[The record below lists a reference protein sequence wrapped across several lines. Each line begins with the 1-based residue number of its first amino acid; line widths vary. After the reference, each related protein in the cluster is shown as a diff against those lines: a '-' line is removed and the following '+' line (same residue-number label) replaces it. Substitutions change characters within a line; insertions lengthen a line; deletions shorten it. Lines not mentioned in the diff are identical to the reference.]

1 MSIRRWWT
9 RARWRHLVWAVPLV
23 ATLSWAVGRGP
34 ATVVEVVVLFVV
46 VAGLVVS
53 LRDPGRTRSGEPV
66 RPAPD
71 PRVADAAGHA
81 LDRLDGI
88 EHRRVELGTPWPA
101 VIVGPTGIH
110 LVDVCPLAE
119 APGRPCAG
127 AAPSAGCP
135 RCDRNE
141 QITRALERQLA
152 SEAIARPVPVRT
164 VAVVAA
170 GSAAPHP
177 APAAGGDRVEIVA
190 VDRLADALAR
200 GPVLP
205 MADVDRAF
213 RALAVLTVPA
223 GSPRR

>member
-1 MSIRRWWT
+1 MSIRRWWA
-9 RARWRHLVWAVPLV
+9 RARWRHLVWALPLA

-34 ATVVEVVVLFVV
+34 ATVVEVVVLFAVLG
-46 VAGLVVS
+46 GLTVS
-53 LRDPGRTRSGEPV
+53 LRDPEPPRRGEPV

-71 PRVADAAGHA
+71 PRVADAAGRA

-110 LVDVCPLAE
+110 LVDVCPLADD
-119 APGRPCAG
+119 PGRRCGG
-127 AAPSAGCP
+127 ASPSAGCP

-141 QITRALERQLA
+141 RITRALERQLA
-152 SEAIARPVPVRT
+152 SEAITRPIPVRT
-164 VAVVAA
+164 VAVVAT
-170 GSAAPHP
+170 GSGAPHP
-177 APAAGGDRVEIVA
+177 GPAAGGDRVEVVA
-190 VDRLADALAR
+190 VDRLPDTLAR

-223 GSPRR
+223 GAPRR